1 MGAKGAVEIIF
12 RGQNVE
18 ENTADYERKFANP
31 MVRPCVRMCGDGAH
45 GLEEGR
51 RREAD
56 YDYDYG
62 SRGRRVNERVQVAAQ
77 RGFVDDIIEPINT
90 RRHIC
95 EDLDVLETKELKNP
109 WKKHGN
115 IPL

>member
-31 MVRPCVRMCGDGAH
+31 MV
-45 GLEEGR
+45 
-51 RREAD
+51 
-56 YDYDYG
+56 
-62 SRGRRVNERVQVAAQ
+62 AAQ
-77 RGFVDDIIEPINT
+77 RGFVDDIIEPTNT

-95 EDLDVLETKELKNP
+95 EDLDVLETKKLENP

>member
-1 MGAKGAVEIIF
+1 MGSWPSAEIAVMGAKGAVEIIF

-31 MVRPCVRMCGDGAH
+31 MV
-45 GLEEGR
+45 
-51 RREAD
+51 
-56 YDYDYG
+56 
-62 SRGRRVNERVQVAAQ
+62 AAQ
-77 RGFVDDIIEPINT
+77 RGFVDDIIEPTKT
-90 RRHIC
+90 RLHIC
-95 EDLDVLETKELKNP
+95 EDLDVLATKSLKNP